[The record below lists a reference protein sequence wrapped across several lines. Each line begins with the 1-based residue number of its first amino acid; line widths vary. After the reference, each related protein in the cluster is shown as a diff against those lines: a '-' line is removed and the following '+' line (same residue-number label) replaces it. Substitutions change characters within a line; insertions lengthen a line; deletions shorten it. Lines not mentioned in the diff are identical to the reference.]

1 MNPMQTL
8 LPPPIALVVTPD
20 RSNTQIIYQAL
31 SAEFQVVLA
40 AGWQQGLEIAR
51 RHTVDLLIADIVPE
65 GTQGEFLQAMGREA
79 IIADVPVILVASASL
94 DLDLS
99 LQRFA
104 AQDFIL
110 MPLTEPELRERAHH
124 AVTKKHAERIRLEN
138 TALAAEV
145 RVKSLLLKTLSH
157 ELQTPLNSILG
168 FTQIMH
174 SGGDGPISVEQKEHL
189 GYVLDSARHLRQLVG
204 DVLDL
209 ARIAAGK
216 MELRPV
222 PLDLAAIVDQ
232 VKVDLAP
239 LAVANRQTLTTIV
252 EPGLGVV
259 VADLVCV
266 RQILYNYL
274 SNAVR
279 FSSQGGPIIVR
290 FASDGADHFRLSVE
304 DSGPGIAP
312 QDIDRLFEEFQQ
324 LHLSKAAR
332 HAGSGLGLTVAKRLV
347 EALGGSTGVDSRL
360 GVGSVFFAVLPRVCS
375 LADRHPKAHMN

>member
-1 MNPMQTL
+1 MVTPL
-8 LPPPIALVVTPD
+8 PPIALVVTPD
-20 RSNTQIIYQAL
+20 QANTQIICKAL
-31 SAEFQVVLA
+31 SAEFQVMPA
-40 AGWQQGLEIAR
+40 AGWQQALEISR
-51 RHTVDLLIADIVPE
+51 QHTVDLLIADVVPE
-65 GTQGEFLQAMGREA
+65 VTQGEFLQEVRRET
-79 IIADVPVILVASASL
+79 IIADTPVILVATAGSNL
-94 DLDLS
+94 DHGLE
-99 LQRFA
+99 RFA

-110 MPLTEPELRERAHH
+110 MPFTELELRERAHN
-124 AVTKKHAERIRLEN
+124 ALIKKHAERVRLEN
-138 TALAAEV
+138 TALTAEV

-189 GYVLDSARHLRQLVG
+189 GYVLDGARHLRQLVG

-216 MELRPV
+216 MDLRPV

-239 LAVANRQTLTTIV
+239 LAAANRQTLTTIV
-252 EPGLGVV
+252 EPGVGVV
-259 VADLVCV
+259 IADLVCV

-279 FSSQGGPIIVR
+279 FTSEGGHIIVR
-290 FASDGADHFRLSVE
+290 FAGHGADHFRLSVE
-304 DSGPGIAP
+304 DSGPGIAAK
-312 QDIDRLFEEFQQ
+312 DISRLFEEFQQ
-324 LHLSKAAR
+324 LHLNNDAR

-347 EALGGSTGVDSRL
+347 EALGGDVGVESVL
-360 GVGSVFFAVLPRVCS
+360 GVGSVFSAVLPR
-375 LADRHPKAHMN
+375 AFRPAERRAKAHMS